1 MGFRVAVL
9 NDLAALAE
17 GLTEEIVTGPPCF
30 SYLRVIARVVLG
42 CPLLP
47 CDKIQRNRT

>member
-17 GLTEEIVTGPPCF
+17 GLTEEIATGLPSF
-30 SYLRVIARVVLG
+30 SDLRVIARVVLG

-47 CDKIQRNRT
+47 RDRIQRNRV